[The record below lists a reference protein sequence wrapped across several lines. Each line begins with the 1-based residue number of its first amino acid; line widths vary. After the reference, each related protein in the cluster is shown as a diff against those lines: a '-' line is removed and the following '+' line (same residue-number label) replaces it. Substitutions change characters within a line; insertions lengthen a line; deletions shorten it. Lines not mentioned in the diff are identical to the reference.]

1 MSVDTDSTVRICVTN
16 AKGGTGKTTVAINV
30 AGALAQL
37 GNEVLFVD
45 LDPQGNATEGLGFP
59 AAYDAEPPTILDALT
74 STADRDAVAG
84 LLREHAELDLL
95 PSNTDLLHAEHELT
109 IADLMARAR
118 AAPEV
123 AVEPASLAALSLNV
137 DPGIVD
143 TDTTDDSG
151 GHAVDQL
158 DRVLGRI
165 EAPYDYVLVDTPPF
179 YGRLTDNAMYAA
191 PNLLLPALTEA
202 TSKRAVELLF
212 DQVAVLEDETGVR
225 VSDVGVVANRVETTN
240 EDAEMVE
247 WFQTVFPDVPV
258 WEVRKRVA
266 LQRAFSNGTSLF
278 EYDDTVDMCGV
289 FLDAARSIEDRF
301 GSEGTR

>member
-1 MSVDTDSTVRICVTN
+1 MTADTDTAVRICVTN

-30 AGALAQL
+30 AGALARR

-59 AAYDAEPPTILDALT
+59 EAYDAEPPTILDALT
-74 STADRDAVAG
+74 STADRDAAAE
-84 LLREHAELDLL
+84 LLREHAEMDLL

-109 IADLMARAR
+109 IADLIARAR
-118 AAPEV
+118 DTPS
-123 AVEPASLAALSLNV
+123 VELDPASLSALSLNV
-137 DPGIVD
+137 DPAIVD
-143 TDTTDDSG
+143 GAGSDAG

-158 DRVLGRI
+158 DRVLARI
-165 EAPYDYVLVDTPPF
+165 DDPYDYVIVDTPPF

-191 PNLLLPALTEA
+191 PNLLVPALTEA

-240 EDAEMVE
+240 EDAEMIE

-266 LQRAFSNGTSLF
+266 LQRAFANGTSLF
-278 EYDDTVDMCGV
+278 EYDDTVDMCEV
-289 FLDAARSIEDRF
+289 FSDAARSIEERF
-301 GSEGTR
+301 GPEATR

>member
-1 MSVDTDSTVRICVTN
+1 MSADTDSTVRICVTN
-16 AKGGTGKTTVAINV
+16 AKGGTGKTTVAIDI

-37 GNEVLFVD
+37 GKEVLFVD

-59 AAYDAEPPTILDALT
+59 EAYDAEPPTILDALT
-74 STADRDAVAG
+74 STADRDAAAG
-84 LLREHAELDLL
+84 VIREHAEVDLL
-95 PSNTDLLHAEHELT
+95 PSSTDLLHAEHELT
-109 IADLMARAR
+109 IADLIARAR
-118 AAPEV
+118 DTPG
-123 AVEPASLAALSLNV
+123 VELDPASLSTLSLNV
-137 DPGIVD
+137 DPAIVD
-143 TDTTDDSG
+143 TTDG

-158 DRVLGRI
+158 DRVLDRI
-165 EAPYDYVLVDTPPF
+165 DDPYDYVIVDTPPF

-191 PNLLLPALTEA
+191 PNLLIPALTET

-266 LQRAFSNGTSLF
+266 LQRAFANGTSIF
-278 EYDDTVDMCGV
+278 EYDDSVDMCEV

-301 GSEGTR
+301 GPEATR